1 MSNVTYGSGSEIT
14 PHELGEFYARL
25 KHDLAAKPEQI
36 RKMMSQSAAFVTARA
51 DGRLIGVARG
61 VADGL
66 RGYLTECKL
75 DAEYQGPAALSRT
88 DGRIEHDAFG
98 IARELARRVLEKM
111 RDQGVQRIDV
121 VAWGTEVDFLEEL
134 GFRKRGGWVGMSMR
148 AEDLHALAAAPVG
161 VSAGSASSGFAA
173 TAG

>member
-1 MSNVTYGSGSEIT
+1 MSNVTYSNGSEVT
-14 PHELGEFYARL
+14 PQELGEFYARL

-36 RKMMSQSAAFVTARA
+36 RKMMSHSAAFVTARA
-51 DGRLIGVARG
+51 DGRLIGLARG

-75 DAEYQGPAALSRT
+75 DAEFQGPAALTRT

-98 IARELARRVLEKM
+98 IAREMARRVLEEM
-111 RDQGVQRIDV
+111 RQQGVQRIDV

-148 AEDLHALAAAPVG
+148 AEELHRLAAAPL
-161 VSAGSASSGFAA
+161 SAAPSSAADGLVA